1 MLSIYL
7 DDSDAD
13 TGAVMTIAGYLAEQD
28 AWTRFEAHA
37 EEVCH
42 TFDVDV
48 LHCREFE
55 KNKGCFKGWSIPRKT
70 AFMLA
75 IRDAM
80 LGNVICGI
88 SRSIPKEYY
97 KARKAQL
104 RLNPQ
109 IGAYGFCFGT
119 IVHTLCHGSEIGLME
134 QVKAE
139 GVAYKVEAGHKNNPE
154 LKTYIESEVQHS
166 NLNDATT
173 IEFVEKTSCRAIQ
186 IADLLAFFSRKKAN
200 RWFKSKGRIAY
211 FPDIIDLYIQPLIPH
226 FNGLVEE
233 PYTSA
238 TNLRT
243 GDEFQIR
250 GLVTNI

>member
-1 MLSIYL
+1 MLTIYL

-28 AWTRFEAHA
+28 DWARFEAHA
-37 EEVCH
+37 EKVCH
-42 TFDVDV
+42 DFDVDV
-48 LHCREFE
+48 IHCREFE

-80 LGNVICGI
+80 LGTVLCGI
-88 SRSIPKEYY
+88 SRSMPKDYY

-119 IVHTLCHGSEIGLME
+119 IVHTLCHGNEVGLMD

-139 GVAYKVEAGHKNNPE
+139 GVAYKVETGHKNNPE
-154 LKTYIESEVQHS
+154 RECQDFRVRAGIMGKKGVPLC
-166 NLNDATT
+166 LDAKSLPYRMSFS
-173 IEFVEKTSCRAIQ
+173 ISFWRA
-186 IADLLAFFSRKKAN
+186 ALPAPPSSRAVC
-200 RWFKSKGRIAY
+200 S
-211 FPDIIDLYIQPLIPH
+211 
-226 FNGLVEE
+226 
-233 PYTSA
+233 
-238 TNLRT
+238 
-243 GDEFQIR
+243 IR
-250 GLVTNI
+250 

>member
-42 TFDVDV
+42 GFDVEV
-48 LHCREFE
+48 IQRREFE
-55 KNKGCFKGWSIPRKT
+55 KNKGCFKGWSIPRET
-70 AFMLA
+70 ALMLA

-88 SRSIPKEYY
+88 SRSMPKEYY

-104 RLNPQ
+104 RLKPQ

-139 GVAYKVEAGHKNNPE
+139 GVAYKIEAGHKNNPE
-154 LKTYIESEVQHS
+154 LKTSIES
-166 NLNDATT
+166 
-173 IEFVEKTSCRAIQ
+173 
-186 IADLLAFFSRKKAN
+186 
-200 RWFKSKGRIAY
+200 
-211 FPDIIDLYIQPLIPH
+211 
-226 FNGLVEE
+226 
-233 PYTSA
+233 
-238 TNLRT
+238 
-243 GDEFQIR
+243 
-250 GLVTNI
+250 